1 MYRTKH
7 PCPTFNEVIK
17 KNRNIIESC
26 IYMYLCMELNKL
38 NNNHLMYSP
47 SLVPQIA
54 ISFRL
59 SSRSKTF
66 IDNTFTAGHYQ
77 RNILSGNILSR
88 IFGHLAQFILFP
100 IAHVTKM
107 SIYKRILRISNQMFV
122 KEI

>member
-77 RNILSGNILSR
+77 RNYLWENTFKNLWS
-88 IFGHLAQFILFP
+88 FG
-100 IAHVTKM
+100 T
-107 SIYKRILRISNQMFV
+107 IYIISNSTCD
-122 KEI
+122 KNEHI